1 MQEESFIPTIAVDNP
16 SAMSPGYLFRLGQ
29 RLGGKAGAYRITKR
43 LSEFIYFAVY
53 VLIVAPCA
61 RFHT

>member
-1 MQEESFIPTIAVDNP
+1 
-16 SAMSPGYLFRLGQ
+16 MSPGYLFRLGQ
-29 RLGGKAGAYRITKR
+29 HLRGKAGAYRITKQ

-53 VLIVAPCA
+53 VLIVTARA